1 MSLAIS
7 VHNVSKLY
15 RLGEISR
22 GQLLADIHRWW
33 TRRKARNAQKRDLPT
48 EAEFGE
54 KGDFWALKDI
64 SLEIKQGETVA
75 IIGANG
81 AGKSTLLKIISRIT
95 APTAGLVRIRGRIGS
110 LLEVGTGF
118 HPELTGRDNVFL
130 NGAILGMNRNEV
142 KRKFDDIVGFAGLEQ
157 FIDTPVKRYSS
168 GMYVRLAFSVAAF
181 LEPEILIID
190 EVLSVGDQQ
199 FQSKC
204 MQRIEEIVGDGRTLL
219 FVSHGA
225 GLIQRVCR
233 RAVLLQHGKMIFDGD
248 VDGALTAYSE
258 TAKQEAEDKH
268 QQTPA
273 KHEPPTQHPTS
284 NEPASNEPASN
295 TPASNT
301 PASTAASNAPPNNEL
316 SSNEP
321 SAQSTCF
328 KGWPD
333 LDTAPG
339 DDVVRLE
346 AVRVVD
352 SQGCSVENLL
362 TTQSASVEIEFVVLQ
377 GGKYLQPNLLFSD
390 GSGIAL
396 FWSTDTNPV
405 LRRKPMDKGEYKSSM
420 LIPADF
426 LAAGLISITVGIMQI
441 AGEFT
446 RHASVANALS
456 FNVVDDFSEDSV
468 RCGYKGPLPCLIRPR
483 MKWTTER
490 QDK

>member
-1 MSLAIS
+1 MHHLWLLFTTMSFCHS
-7 VHNVSKLY
+7 HNVSKLY

-22 GQLLADIHRWW
+22 GQTDLADIHRWW
-33 TRRKARNAQKRDLPT
+33 MRRKARNARKRDFPT
-48 EAEFGE
+48 EAELGE

-64 SLEIKQGETVA
+64 SLEINQGETVA

-95 APTAGLVRIRGRIGS
+95 APTAGRVRIEGRIGS

-199 FQSKC
+199 FQNKC

-219 FVSHGA
+219 FVTHGA
-225 GLIQRVCR
+225 GLVQRVCR
-233 RAVLLQHGKMIFDGD
+233 RAVFLERGEMIFDGD
-248 VDGALTAYSE
+248 VNDALAAYAKS
-258 TAKQEAEDKH
+258 TKQEADGKH

-273 KHEPPTQHPTS
+273 KHEPPTQHPTGNEPAS

-295 TPASNT
+295 EPASNEPASNEPASNEPASNEPASNEPASNEPASNPPASNT
-301 PASTAASNAPPNNEL
+301 PASNAPPSNEL

-352 SQGCSVENLL
+352 AQGCSVENLL

-377 GGKYLQPNLLFSD
+377 GGKYFLQPNLLFSD

-396 FWSTDTNPV
+396 FWSTDTNPYCDGS
-405 LRRKPMDKGEYKSSM
+405 RWIK
-420 LIPADF
+420 
-426 LAAGLISITVGIMQI
+426 
-441 AGEFT
+441 
-446 RHASVANALS
+446 ANT
-456 FNVVDDFSEDSV
+456 N
-468 RCGYKGPLPCLIRPR
+468 PPC
-483 MKWTTER
+483 
-490 QDK
+490 